1 MVHSGLTV
9 QNGRSKS
16 GRSLVEILKLTSG
29 TGEFFGE
36 NWHKSCSY
44 MSGIDMKK
52 KLLLVDDEKFFLEG
66 LQDGLREYN
75 NLFITDICFS
85 VEEAKKLQ
93 KKNTYDLIVSDIRM
107 PRKSGLDLFIYLRK
121 KKFKGGFIAM
131 TAYGTEDLLKNIR
144 ELGGL
149 DIIMKP
155 FNLEWFKNK
164 ILEYFSDE
172 GVSGTIDSIDLTSL
186 LQMINLEKKSVTV
199 KIEHKTKIA
208 FLYFEEGEII
218 HAEYDEFEGLDAA
231 KYIIAMNKGKFS
243 ISKNGEVVPKTID
256 VPFVALMMDAM
267 KSGDEQEKNSD
278 DEKDLKNKTN
288 IKEKKMDV
296 EKLNACIE
304 IPKSQLGEGLLATDI
319 FGASD
324 GQSVA
329 GFNPQPA
336 ASALF
341 NKLSDFMIEAL
352 DSAGFPPMGRYYTLS
367 LEDEKMVVVML
378 FGDYRWGM
386 LVDGKKAQ
394 LGLLLNVV
402 MPKMVT
408 ALEEALNS

>member
-1 MVHSGLTV
+1 
-9 QNGRSKS
+9 
-16 GRSLVEILKLTSG
+16 
-29 TGEFFGE
+29 
-36 NWHKSCSY
+36 
-44 MSGIDMKK
+44 MKK

-66 LQDGLREYN
+66 LRDGLKE
-75 NLFITDICFS
+75 FEDIFTTDICFS

-107 PRKSGLDLFIYLRK
+107 PKKSGLDLFIYLRK
-121 KKFKGGFIAM
+121 RKFKGGFIAM

-155 FNLEWFKNK
+155 FNLEWFKDK
-164 ILEYFSDE
+164 IIEYFQDD
-172 GVSGTIDSIDLTSL
+172 GVSGTIESIDLTSL
-186 LQMINLEKKSVTV
+186 LQMVNLEKKSVTV
-199 KIEHKTKIA
+199 KIVNKDMVGFI
-208 FLYFEEGEII
+208 YFEKGEII
-218 HAEYDEFEGLDAA
+218 HAEYNEFEGLEAA
-231 KYIIAMNKGKFS
+231 KYIISLNKGKFS
-243 ISKNGEVVPKTID
+243 ISKNGEVVPRSID
-256 VPFVALMMDAM
+256 VPFVALMMDSM
-267 KSGDEQEKNSD
+267 KFN
-278 DEKDLKNKTN
+278 DEKILENKT
-288 IKEKKMDV
+288 KEKENKMDV

-319 FGASD
+319 FGAAD
-324 GQSVA
+324 GQSLA

-367 LEDEKMVVVML
+367 LDDNKMVIVTL

-386 LVDGKKAQ
+386 LIDGKKAQ

-402 MPKMVT
+402 MPKMIK
-408 ALEEALNS
+408 ALEEALAE